1 MLFPLGRR
9 KSRAKSVE
17 IVTGSNRIGRRFAK
31 FWWPADVRG
40 TVLVLTRLGTS
51 LYIEEEAFQLPFTWQ
66 GV

>member
-9 KSRAKSVE
+9 KSRAKSGE
-17 IVTGSNRIGRRFAK
+17 IATGSNRIGRGFAK

-40 TVLVLTRLGTS
+40 TVLVLTRPKDIFVYRRGSISITF
-51 LYIEEEAFQLPFTWQ
+51 IWE